1 MKSYSGWRKLLLP
14 LIAATLSNPAAA
26 KLEDTTPLARDWQK
40 AQIRGQAPRDRVLFP
55 HSYCFK
61 RAAARHGVSEAL
73 LLAVARGES
82 DFEATAK
89 SRANAI
95 GVMQIRWPQTAHH
108 LGIYRLAALYDPCRN
123 IDAGARYLKELLNRY
138 RGRTHLALA
147 AYNYGPGRI
156 AVNARQIPEG
166 ALWYSRYIL
175 RHYAYVTGTSVRN
188 TSLKGASVNGKSAE
202 LSTAQTSIEYRE
214 ERKLE
219 LIRFDRP
226 YRAEAF
232 IKQLRRQLPELQLD
246 WFRLPDY
253 QYKVVARYQSETQL
267 QQIRASL
274 KRVGI
279 KLL

>member
-1 MKSYSGWRKLLLP
+1 MTPYRGWGRLLLLLVTTALWTP
-14 LIAATLSNPAAA
+14 VAA
-26 KLEDTTPLARDWQK
+26 KLEDAAPLARDWQQ
-40 AQIRGQAPRDRVLFP
+40 ALARGPAPRDSVLFP
-55 HSYCFK
+55 HGYCFK
-61 RAAARHGVSEAL
+61 RAANRHGVAEAL

-95 GVMQIRWPQTAHH
+95 GVMQIRWPQTAKH
-108 LGIYRLAALYDPCRN
+108 LGIYRLSALYDPCSN
-123 IDAGARYLKELLNRY
+123 IDAGARYLKELLQRY
-138 RGRTHLALA
+138 RRRTHLALA

-156 AVNARQIPEG
+156 PVDARRIPDG

-175 RHYAYVTGTSVRN
+175 RHYAYVTGTALTGSAAKGTPAIN
-188 TSLKGASVNGKSAE
+188 TP
-202 LSTAQTSIEYRE
+202 STAPIHYRE

-232 IKQLRRQLPELQLD
+232 VKQLRRQLPELQLD

-253 QYKVVARYQSETQL
+253 QYKVVARYQSNTQL
-267 QQIRASL
+267 QQIRSSL
-274 KRVGI
+274 QRAGI
-279 KLL
+279 RIL